1 MINKETLQLYKRLLV
16 YARPYYKALALG
28 SLLAALS
35 AATEPLLP
43 ALMKPMLD
51 DGFKFGEQSPLIW
64 LPFAV
69 VGIFFVRG
77 ALGFASTYIIAWVQ
91 NKIVFRI
98 RTDMF
103 ARLVQL
109 PSSFFQKEPS
119 AKTINRI
126 TNDVNGVTSASTTV
140 LTTVIKDGV
149 TVIGLL
155 AWLLYLNWQLMLI
168 SVTVV
173 PVLMISV
180 RKLSKR
186 LRRLMHAEHD
196 NMVLM
201 TTAVQEAISN
211 QKVIKVYGGEQQEL
225 ARFEGVANYLRGIF
239 MRGTI
244 TAALGTPI
252 TQLSSALAVAIII
265 SVAMIQSAEGMTTIG
280 GFASFITATLMMNA
294 PLKRLSDLNAPV
306 QRGLA
311 SAEHIFA
318 LLDEPAERDTGS
330 VTLDTVRGDI
340 VFDNVS
346 YRYPEA
352 ERDALSN
359 INLSVKPGERIALVG
374 PSGGGKS
381 TFANL
386 LPNFLHVTGGEIR
399 IDGHPID
406 GIHLKSLRQQM
417 ALVTQ
422 EVLMFNDTIANN
434 IAFGA
439 TRELSQENIR
449 VAAKAAHALEFIE
462 ALPEG
467 FDTMVGEGGM
477 RLSGGQRQRIAIAR
491 AVLKN
496 APILILDEA
505 TSALDNESERYVQQ
519 ALDELMVGRTSF
531 VIAHRLSTIENADRI
546 AVLKEGRIAEIG
558 THKELLALN
567 GIYAYLHQV
576 QGDAKPAV
584 NATMSNTEGVA

>member
-1 MINKETLQLYKRLLV
+1 MQLVNPENLNLYRRLLK

-28 SLLAALS
+28 TGLAALS

-69 VGIFFVRG
+69 VGIFFLRG
-77 ALGFASTYIIAWVQ
+77 ALGFASTYIMAWVQ
-91 NKIVFRI
+91 NKIVYQIRI
-98 RTDMF
+98 DMF
-103 ARLVQL
+103 AHLVRL
-109 PSSFFQKEPS
+109 PNNYYQKHPS

-140 LTTVIKDGV
+140 LLTIIKDGV
-149 TVIGLL
+149 TVIGLFG
-155 AWLLYLNWQLMLI
+155 WLLYLNWQLMLI
-168 SVTVV
+168 AVTVV
-173 PVLMISV
+173 PVLMVSV

-196 NMVLM
+196 NMVMM
-201 TTAVQEAISN
+201 TTAIQEAISN
-211 QKVIKVYGGEQQEL
+211 QKVIKVYGGETQEVH
-225 ARFEGVANYLRGIF
+225 RFERVANYLRGIL
-239 MRGTI
+239 MRGTVS
-244 TAALGTPI
+244 AALGTPI
-252 TQLSSALAVAIII
+252 TQLTSAFAVAIII
-265 SVAMIQSAEGMTTIG
+265 AVAMYQSSEGMTTIG

-294 PLKRLSDLNAPV
+294 PMKRLADLNAPI

-311 SAEHIFA
+311 AAEHIFS
-318 LLDEPAERDTGS
+318 LLDEAPERDTGTVS
-330 VTLDTVRGDI
+330 LDGKVRGDI
-340 VFDNVS
+340 VFDKVS

-352 ERDALSN
+352 ERDALSQ
-359 INLSVKPGERIALVG
+359 IDLVVRPGERIALVG
-374 PSGGGKS
+374 PSGSGKS

-386 LPNFLHVTGGEIR
+386 LPNFLHVTTGQIL
-399 IDGHPID
+399 IDGHEID
-406 GIHLKSLRQQM
+406 SIHLNSLRQQM

-422 EVLMFNDTIANN
+422 EVLLFNDTIANN

-439 TRELSQENIR
+439 TRELSLEDIR
-449 VAAKAAHALEFIE
+449 SAAKAAHALEFIDT
-462 ALPEG
+462 LPDG
-467 FDTMVGEGGM
+467 FDTLVGEGGM

-505 TSALDNESERYVQQ
+505 TSALDNESERYVQE

-546 AVLKEGRIAEIG
+546 VVLKEGRIAEIG

-584 NATMSNTEGVA
+584 MDGVTG

>member
-1 MINKETLQLYKRLLV
+1 MRLVDPENFKLYRRLLK
-16 YARPYYKALALG
+16 YARPYYKALTAGMVLT
-28 SLLAALS
+28 ALS

-51 DGFKFGEQSPLIW
+51 DGFKFGTDTPLLW

-69 VGIFFVRG
+69 VGIFLLRG
-77 ALGFASTYIIAWVQ
+77 VLGFGATYIVSWVQ
-91 NKIVFRI
+91 NKIVFQI
-98 RTDMF
+98 RTEMF
-103 ARLVQL
+103 AHLVRL
-109 PSSFFQKEPS
+109 PSDYFQKHPS

-140 LTTVIKDGV
+140 LTTMIKDGV
-149 TVIGLL
+149 TVVGLL

-168 SVTVV
+168 TLAVI
-173 PVLMISV
+173 PVLGVSV

-196 NMVLM
+196 NMVIM

-211 QKVIKVYGGEQQEL
+211 QKIIKVYGGEQQEIN
-225 ARFEGVANYLRGIF
+225 RFEGVANYLRGIF
-239 MRGTI
+239 MRGTV

-265 SVAMIQSAEGMTTIG
+265 AVAMMQSAEGMTTIG
-280 GFASFITATLMMNA
+280 GFVSFITANLMMNA
-294 PLKRLSDLNAPV
+294 PLKRLSDLNAPI

-311 SAEHIFA
+311 AAEHVFS
-318 LLDEPAERDTGS
+318 LLDEPTERDTGS
-330 VTLDTVRGDI
+330 VTLDNVRGEI

-346 YRYPEA
+346 YRYPDA
-352 ERDALSN
+352 ERNALTDVSL
-359 INLSVKPGERIALVG
+359 IVKPGEQIALVG

-386 LPNFLHVTGGEIR
+386 LPNFLHVSHGQIR
-399 IDGHPID
+399 IDGHAID
-406 GIHLKSLRQQM
+406 SVHLNSLRNQM

-422 EVLMFNDTIANN
+422 EVLLFNDTVANN

-439 TRELSQENIR
+439 TRQLTREEIR
-449 VAAKAAHALEFIE
+449 NAAKAAHALEFIE
-462 ALPEG
+462 ALPNG
-467 FDTMVGEGGM
+467 FDTMVGEGGL

-505 TSALDNESERYVQQ
+505 TSALDNESERHVQA

-531 VIAHRLSTIENADRI
+531 VIAHRLSTIEKADRI
-546 AVLKEGRIAEIG
+546 VVLKEGRIAEIG
-558 THKELLALN
+558 THTELLTRN
-567 GIYAYLHQV
+567 GIYTYLHQV
-576 QGDAKPAV
+576 QGDAPAP
-584 NATMSNTEGVA
+584 NEGNT

>member
-1 MINKETLQLYKRLLV
+1 MINKENLKLYKRLLV
-16 YARPYYKALALG
+16 YARPYYKVIILG

-69 VGIFFVRG
+69 VGIFFLRG
-77 ALGFASTYIIAWVQ
+77 ALGFASTYIMAWAQ
-91 NKIVFRI
+91 NKIVYQI
-98 RTDMF
+98 RVDMF
-103 ARLVQL
+103 AHLVRL
-109 PSSFFQKEPS
+109 PNSYFQKHPS

-126 TNDVNGVTSASTTV
+126 TNDVNGVTSASTSV
-140 LTTVIKDGV
+140 LQTVIKDGV
-149 TVIGLL
+149 TVIGLFG
-155 AWLLYLNWQLMLI
+155 WLLYLNWQLMLI
-168 SVTVV
+168 AVTVV
-173 PVLMISV
+173 PVLMVSV

-196 NMVLM
+196 NMVMM
-201 TTAVQEAISN
+201 TTAIQEAISN
-211 QKVIKVYGGEQQEL
+211 QKVIKIYGGESQEIG
-225 ARFEGVANYLRGIF
+225 RFDKVANYLRGIL
-239 MRGTI
+239 MRGTVS
-244 TAALGTPI
+244 AALGTPI
-252 TQLSSALAVAIII
+252 TQLTSAFAVAIII
-265 SVAMIQSAEGMTTIG
+265 VVAMMQSAEGMTTIG

-294 PLKRLSDLNAPV
+294 PMKRLADLNAPI

-311 SAEHIFA
+311 AAEHIFA
-318 LLDEPAERDTGS
+318 LLDETPERDAGCVS
-330 VTLDTVRGDI
+330 LEGKVRGEIILDK
-340 VFDNVS
+340 VS

-352 ERDALSN
+352 ERDALTD
-359 INLSVKPGERIALVG
+359 INLVVRPGERIALVG
-374 PSGGGKS
+374 PSGSGKS

-386 LPNFLHVTGGEIR
+386 LPNFLHATGGEIR
-399 IDGHPID
+399 IDGHAIESV
-406 GIHLKSLRQQM
+406 HLQSLRQQM

-422 EVLMFNDTIANN
+422 EVLLFNDTITNN

-439 TRELSQENIR
+439 TRQLSLDEIR
-449 VAAKAAHALEFIE
+449 AAAKAAHALEFIN
-462 ALPEG
+462 ALPDG
-467 FDTMVGEGGM
+467 FNTMVGEGGM

-505 TSALDNESERYVQQ
+505 TSALDNESERYVQE

-546 AVLKEGRIAEIG
+546 VVLKEGRIAEIG
-558 THKELLALN
+558 THKELLDLN

-576 QGDAKPAV
+576 QGDTKPA
-584 NATMSNTEGVA
+584 ATEEGVA

>member
-1 MINKETLQLYKRLLV
+1 MINKDNLKLYKRLLV
-16 YARPYYKALALG
+16 YARPYYKAIILG
-28 SLLAALS
+28 SALAALS

-69 VGIFFVRG
+69 VGIFFLRG
-77 ALGFASTYIIAWVQ
+77 ALGFASTYIMAWAQ
-91 NKIVFRI
+91 NKIVYRI
-98 RTDMF
+98 RVDMF
-103 ARLVQL
+103 AHLVRL
-109 PSSFFQKEPS
+109 PSSYFQKHPS
-119 AKTINRI
+119 AKTINRL
-126 TNDVNGVTSASTTV
+126 TQDVNGVTSASTTV
-140 LTTVIKDGV
+140 LQTIIKDGV
-149 TVIGLL
+149 TVIGLFG
-155 AWLLYLNWQLMLI
+155 WLLYLNWQLMLI
-168 SVTVV
+168 AVTVV

-196 NMVLM
+196 NMVMM
-201 TTAVQEAISN
+201 TTAIQEAISN
-211 QKVIKVYGGEQQEL
+211 QKVIKIYGGEAQEIS
-225 ARFEGVANYLRGIF
+225 RFDQVANYLRGIL
-239 MRGTI
+239 MRGTVSS
-244 TAALGTPI
+244 ALGTPI
-252 TQLSSALAVAIII
+252 TQLTSAFAVAIII
-265 SVAMIQSAEGMTTIG
+265 SVAMMQSAEGMTTIG

-294 PLKRLSDLNAPV
+294 PLKRLADLNAPI

-311 SAEHIFA
+311 AAEHIFA
-318 LLDEPAERDTGS
+318 LLDEAPERDTGS
-330 VTLDTVRGDI
+330 VSLDKVRGDI
-340 VFDNVS
+340 IFDKVS

-352 ERDALSN
+352 ERNALTD
-359 INLSVKPGERIALVG
+359 IDLVVRPGERIALVG

-381 TFANL
+381 TFASL

-399 IDGHPID
+399 IDGHAVD
-406 GIHLKSLRQQM
+406 SIHLSSLRQKM

-422 EVLMFNDTIANN
+422 EVLLFNDTIANN

-439 TRELSQENIR
+439 TRQLSRDEIR

-462 ALPEG
+462 ALPNG
-467 FDTMVGEGGM
+467 FDTLVGEGGM

-505 TSALDNESERYVQQ
+505 TSALDNESERYVQE

-546 AVLKEGRIAEIG
+546 VVLKEGRIAEIG

-576 QGDAKPAV
+576 QGDAKPVAAV
-584 NATMSNTEGVA
+584 EETA

>member
-1 MINKETLQLYKRLLV
+1 MQLVNPETLKLYRRLMR
-16 YARPYYKALALG
+16 YARPSYKALGVAM
-28 SLLAALS
+28 LLAALS

-51 DGFKFGEQSPLIW
+51 DGFKFGEESPLLW
-64 LPFAV
+64 LPFGV
-69 VGIFFVRG
+69 VGIFFLRG
-77 ALGFASTYIIAWVQ
+77 LLGFGATYIMAWIQ
-91 NKIVFRI
+91 NKVIYQI
-98 RTDMF
+98 RLEMF
-103 ARLVQL
+103 ERLVHL
-109 PSSFFQKEPS
+109 PTSYFQKHPS

-126 TNDVNGVTSASTTV
+126 TNDVNGVASASTNV
-140 LTTVIKDGV
+140 ITTFIKDGV

-173 PVLMISV
+173 PVLVISV

-186 LRRLMHAEHD
+186 LRNLVHQEHD
-196 NMVLM
+196 NMVSM
-201 TTAVQEAISN
+201 TTAIQEAISN
-211 QKVIKVYGGEQQEL
+211 QKVIKVYGGEQQEVS
-225 ARFEGVANYLRGIF
+225 RFEGVANYLRGIY
-239 MRGTI
+239 MRT
-244 TAALGTPI
+244 TVAAALGTPI

-265 SVAMIQSAEGMTTIG
+265 SVAMVQSAQGMTTIG
-280 GFASFITATLMMNA
+280 GFASFITATLMLNA
-294 PLKRLSDLNAPV
+294 PLKRLSDLNAPI

-311 SAEHIFA
+311 AAEHIFS
-318 LLDEPAERDTGS
+318 LLDEPTERNTGS
-330 VTLDTVRGDI
+330 VNLDNVRGEI
-340 VFDNVS
+340 VFDNVT

-352 ERDALSN
+352 ERDALTQVS
-359 INLSVKPGERIALVG
+359 LVVKPGEQIALVG

-386 LPNFLHVTGGEIR
+386 LPNFLHVTSGEIR

-406 GIHLKSLRQQM
+406 SIHLISLRRQM

-422 EVLMFNDTIANN
+422 EVLLFNDTVANN

-439 TRELSQENIR
+439 TRQLSQDEIR
-449 VAAKAAHALEFIE
+449 AAAKAAHALEFIE
-462 ALPEG
+462 ALPDG
-467 FDTMVGEGGM
+467 FNTLVGEGGM

-505 TSALDNESERYVQQ
+505 TSALDNESERHVQA
-519 ALDELMVGRTSF
+519 ALDELMMGRTSF
-531 VIAHRLSTIENADRI
+531 VIAHRLSTIEKADRI

-558 THKELLALN
+558 THTELLARN
-567 GIYAYLHQV
+567 GIYTYLHQV
-576 QGDAKPAV
+576 QGDSTPAPV
-584 NATMSNTEGVA
+584 EGNA

>member
-1 MINKETLQLYKRLLV
+1 MINKDNLKLYKRLLV
-16 YARPYYKALALG
+16 YARPYYKAIILG
-28 SLLAALS
+28 SVLAALS

-69 VGIFFVRG
+69 VGIFFLRG
-77 ALGFASTYIIAWVQ
+77 ALGFASTYIMAWAQ
-91 NKIVFRI
+91 NKIVYQI
-98 RTDMF
+98 RVDMF
-103 ARLVQL
+103 AHLVRL
-109 PSSFFQKEPS
+109 PNSYFQKHPS

-140 LTTVIKDGV
+140 LQTVIKDGV
-149 TVIGLL
+149 TVIGLFG
-155 AWLLYLNWQLMLI
+155 WLLYLNWQLMLI
-168 SVTVV
+168 AVTVV
-173 PVLMISV
+173 PVLMVSV
-180 RKLSKR
+180 RQLSKR

-196 NMVLM
+196 NMVMM
-201 TTAVQEAISN
+201 TTAIQEAISN
-211 QKVIKVYGGEQQEL
+211 QKVIKIYGGEAQEIG
-225 ARFEGVANYLRGIF
+225 RFDKVANYLRGIL
-239 MRGTI
+239 MRGTVS
-244 TAALGTPI
+244 AALGTPI
-252 TQLSSALAVAIII
+252 TQLTSAFAVAIII
-265 SVAMIQSAEGMTTIG
+265 SVAMMQSAEGMTTIG

-294 PLKRLSDLNAPV
+294 PMKRLADLNAPI

-311 SAEHIFA
+311 AAEHIFA
-318 LLDEPAERDTGS
+318 LLDEAPERDAGS
-330 VTLDTVRGDI
+330 ITLDSKIRGDI
-340 VFDNVS
+340 VFDKVS

-352 ERDALSN
+352 EHDALTE
-359 INLSVKPGERIALVG
+359 IDLVVRPGERIALVG
-374 PSGGGKS
+374 PSGSGKS

-386 LPNFLHVTGGEIR
+386 LPNFLHVTAGEIR
-399 IDGHPID
+399 VDGQPIES
-406 GIHLKSLRQQM
+406 IHLSSLRQQM

-439 TRELSQENIR
+439 TRQLSQEEIR
-449 VAAKAAHALEFIE
+449 AAAKAAHALEFID

-467 FDTMVGEGGM
+467 FNTLVGEGGM

-505 TSALDNESERYVQQ
+505 TSALDNESERYVQE

-546 AVLKEGRIAEIG
+546 VVLKEGRIAEIG

-576 QGDAKPAV
+576 QGDAKP
-584 NATMSNTEGVA
+584 VAAAEETA

>member
-1 MINKETLQLYKRLLV
+1 MINKDNLKLYKRLLV
-16 YARPYYKALALG
+16 YARPYYKALVLG
-28 SLLAALS
+28 SVLAALS

-51 DGFKFGEQSPLIW
+51 EGFKFGEQSPLIW

-69 VGIFFVRG
+69 VGIFFLRG
-77 ALGFASTYIIAWVQ
+77 ALGFASTYLMAWVQ
-91 NKIVFRI
+91 NKIVYRI
-98 RTDMF
+98 RVDMF
-103 ARLVQL
+103 SHLIRL
-109 PSSFFQKEPS
+109 PNSYFQKHPS

-140 LTTVIKDGV
+140 LTTIIKDGV
-149 TVIGLL
+149 TVIGLFG
-155 AWLLYLNWQLMLI
+155 WLLYLNWQLMLI
-168 SVTVV
+168 AVTVV
-173 PVLMISV
+173 PVLMVSV

-196 NMVLM
+196 NMVMM
-201 TTAVQEAISN
+201 TTAIQEAISN
-211 QKVIKVYGGEQQEL
+211 QKVIKVYGGEAQEIS
-225 ARFEGVANYLRGIF
+225 RFDQVANYLRGIL
-239 MRGTI
+239 MRGTVS
-244 TAALGTPI
+244 AALGTPI
-252 TQLSSALAVAIII
+252 TQLTSAFAVAIII
-265 SVAMIQSAEGMTTIG
+265 SVAMMQSAEGMTTIG

-294 PLKRLSDLNAPV
+294 PMKRLADLNAPI

-318 LLDEPAERDTGS
+318 LLDEAPERDTGS
-330 VTLDTVRGDI
+330 IALNNVRGDI
-340 VFDNVS
+340 VFDNVT

-352 ERDALSN
+352 ERDALSR
-359 INLSVKPGERIALVG
+359 INLVVRPGERIALVG

-381 TFANL
+381 TFASL
-386 LPNFLHVTGGEIR
+386 LPNFLHATGGQIR

-406 GIHLKSLRQQM
+406 SIHLNSLRQQM

-422 EVLMFNDTIANN
+422 EVLLFNDTIANN

-439 TRELSQENIR
+439 TRQLSQEEIR
-449 VAAKAAHALEFIE
+449 AAAKAAHALEFIE
-462 ALPEG
+462 ALPNG
-467 FDTMVGEGGM
+467 FDTLVGEGGM

-505 TSALDNESERYVQQ
+505 TSALDNESERYVQE

-546 AVLKEGRIAEIG
+546 VVLKEGRIAEIG
-558 THKELLALN
+558 THAELLALN
-567 GIYAYLHQV
+567 GIYTYLHQV
-576 QGDAKPAV
+576 QGDTQAPNEG
-584 NATMSNTEGVA
+584 NA

>member
-1 MINKETLQLYKRLLV
+1 MRLVNSETLQLYKRLLV
-16 YARPYYKALALG
+16 YARPYYKALGLG

-91 NKIVFRI
+91 TKIVFKI
-98 RTDMF
+98 RTEMF
-103 ARLVQL
+103 AKLVQL

-140 LTTVIKDGV
+140 LTTIIKDGV

-330 VTLDTVRGDI
+330 VTLDQVRGEI

-346 YRYPEA
+346 YRYPAA

-359 INLSVKPGERIALVG
+359 INLNVRPGERIALVG

-406 GIHLKSLRQQM
+406 SIHLKSLRQQM

-439 TRELSQENIR
+439 TRELSQEEIR
-449 VAAKAAHALEFIE
+449 AAAKAAHALEFID
-462 ALPEG
+462 ALPDG

-546 AVLKEGRIAEIG
+546 VVLKEGRIAEIG
-558 THKELLALN
+558 THQELLALN

-576 QGDAKPAV
+576 QGDTKPTAS
-584 NATMSNTEGVA
+584 AGESA

>member
-1 MINKETLQLYKRLLV
+1 MINKDNLKLYKRLLV
-16 YARPYYKALALG
+16 YARPYYKAIILG
-28 SLLAALS
+28 SVLAALS

-69 VGIFFVRG
+69 VGIFFLRG
-77 ALGFASTYIIAWVQ
+77 ALGFASTYIMAWAQ
-91 NKIVFRI
+91 NKIVYQI
-98 RTDMF
+98 RVDMF
-103 ARLVQL
+103 AHLVRL
-109 PSSFFQKEPS
+109 PNSYFQKHPS

-140 LTTVIKDGV
+140 LQTVIKDGV
-149 TVIGLL
+149 TVIGLFG
-155 AWLLYLNWQLMLI
+155 WLLYLNWQLMLI
-168 SVTVV
+168 AVTVV
-173 PVLMISV
+173 PVLMVSV
-180 RKLSKR
+180 RQLSKR

-196 NMVLM
+196 NMVMM
-201 TTAVQEAISN
+201 TTAIQEAISN
-211 QKVIKVYGGEQQEL
+211 QKVIKIYGGEAQEIG
-225 ARFEGVANYLRGIF
+225 RFDKVANYLRGIL
-239 MRGTI
+239 MRGTVS
-244 TAALGTPI
+244 AALGTPI
-252 TQLSSALAVAIII
+252 TQLTSAFAVAIII
-265 SVAMIQSAEGMTTIG
+265 AVAMMQSAEGMTTIG

-294 PLKRLSDLNAPV
+294 PMKRLADLNAPI

-311 SAEHIFA
+311 AAEHIFA
-318 LLDEPAERDTGS
+318 LLDEAPERDAGS
-330 VTLDTVRGDI
+330 ITLDSKIRGDI
-340 VFDNVS
+340 VFDKVS

-352 ERDALSN
+352 ERDALTE
-359 INLSVKPGERIALVG
+359 IDLVVRPGERIALVG
-374 PSGGGKS
+374 PSGSGKS

-386 LPNFLHVTGGEIR
+386 LPNFLHVTAGEIR
-399 IDGHPID
+399 VDGQPIES
-406 GIHLKSLRQQM
+406 IHLSSLRQQM

-422 EVLMFNDTIANN
+422 EVLLFNDTIANN

-439 TRELSQENIR
+439 TRQLSQEEIR
-449 VAAKAAHALEFIE
+449 AAAKAAHALEFID

-467 FDTMVGEGGM
+467 FNTLVGEGGM

-505 TSALDNESERYVQQ
+505 TSALDNESERYVQE

-546 AVLKEGRIAEIG
+546 VVLKEGRIAEIG

-576 QGDAKPAV
+576 QGDAKPVA
-584 NATMSNTEGVA
+584 ATEESA

>member
-1 MINKETLQLYKRLLV
+1 MINKDTLQLYKRLLV

-77 ALGFASTYIIAWVQ
+77 ALGFASTYIMSWVQ
-91 NKIVFRI
+91 TKIVFTI
-98 RTDMF
+98 RTEMF

-109 PSSFFQKEPS
+109 PSSFFQREPS

-140 LTTVIKDGV
+140 LTTLIKDGV

-173 PVLMISV
+173 PVLLISV

-225 ARFEGVANYLRGIF
+225 KRFEGVANYLRGIF
-239 MRGTI
+239 MRGAI

-265 SVAMIQSAEGMTTIG
+265 SVAMVQSAEGMTTIG

-294 PLKRLSDLNAPV
+294 PLKRLSDLNAPI

-311 SAEHIFA
+311 AAEHIFA

-330 VTLDTVRGDI
+330 VTLDQVRGEI
-340 VFDNVS
+340 VFDQVT

-352 ERDALSN
+352 ERDALSE
-359 INLSVKPGERIALVG
+359 INLVVKPGERIALVG

-406 GIHLKSLRQQM
+406 TIHLQSLRQKM

-422 EVLMFNDTIANN
+422 EVLLFNDTVANN
-434 IAFGA
+434 IAFGS
-439 TRELSQENIR
+439 TRQLSQEEIR
-449 VAAKAAHALEFIE
+449 NAAKAAHALEFIE

-467 FDTMVGEGGM
+467 FETQVGEGGM

-505 TSALDNESERYVQQ
+505 TSALDNESERYVQE

-531 VIAHRLSTIENADRI
+531 VVAHRLSTIENADRI
-546 AVLKEGRIAEIG
+546 VVLKDGRIAEIG
-558 THKELLALN
+558 THAELLALN
-567 GIYAYLHQV
+567 GIYAYLHQA
-576 QGDAKPAV
+576 QGDAKPA
-584 NATMSNTEGVA
+584 ATTEASA

>member
-1 MINKETLQLYKRLLV
+1 MRLVNPETLKLYRRLLR
-16 YARPYYKALALG
+16 YARPYYKVLAVAMV
-28 SLLAALS
+28 LAALS

-51 DGFKFGEQSPLIW
+51 DGFKFGEESPLLW
-64 LPFAV
+64 LPFGV
-69 VGIFFVRG
+69 VGIFFLRG
-77 ALGFASTYIIAWVQ
+77 LLGFGATYIMAWIQ
-91 NKIVFRI
+91 NKVIYQI
-98 RTDMF
+98 RLEMF
-103 ARLVQL
+103 DRLVHL
-109 PSSFFQKEPS
+109 PNGYFQKHPS

-126 TNDVNGVTSASTTV
+126 TNDVNGVASASTNV
-140 LTTVIKDGV
+140 ITTFIKDGV

-155 AWLLYLNWQLMLI
+155 GWLLYLNWQLMLI

-173 PVLMISV
+173 PVLVVSV

-186 LRRLMHAEHD
+186 LRNLVHQEHD
-196 NMVLM
+196 NMVMM
-201 TTAVQEAISN
+201 TTAIQEAISN
-211 QKVIKVYGGEQQEL
+211 QKVIKVYGGEKQEV
-225 ARFEGVANYLRGIF
+225 ARFEGVANYLRGIY
-239 MRGTI
+239 MRT
-244 TAALGTPI
+244 TVAAALGTPI

-265 SVAMIQSAEGMTTIG
+265 AVAMLQSAQGMTTIG
-280 GFASFITATLMMNA
+280 GFASFITATLMLNA

-311 SAEHIFA
+311 AAEHIFS
-318 LLDEPAERDTGS
+318 LLDEPTERDTGS
-330 VTLDTVRGDI
+330 VKLDNVRGEI
-340 VFDNVS
+340 VFDNVT

-352 ERDALSN
+352 ERDALTQV
-359 INLSVKPGERIALVG
+359 NLVVRPGEQVALVG

-386 LPNFLHVTGGEIR
+386 LPNFLHVTGGQIR
-399 IDGHPID
+399 IDDHPID
-406 GIHLKSLRQQM
+406 SIHLQSLRHQM

-422 EVLMFNDTIANN
+422 EVLLFNDTIANN

-439 TRELSQENIR
+439 TRQLSMDEIR
-449 VAAKAAHALEFIE
+449 AAAKAAHALEFIE

-467 FDTMVGEGGM
+467 FNTLVGEGGM

-505 TSALDNESERYVQQ
+505 TSALDNESERHVQA

-531 VIAHRLSTIENADRI
+531 VIAHRLSTIEKADRI
-546 AVLKEGRIAEIG
+546 VVLKDGRIAEIG
-558 THKELLALN
+558 THSELLARN
-567 GIYAYLHQV
+567 GIYTYLHQV
-576 QGDAKPAV
+576 QGDALPV
-584 NATMSNTEGVA
+584 TPPVQEGTA

>member
-1 MINKETLQLYKRLLV
+1 MVKKETRQLYKRLLG
-16 YARPYYKALALG
+16 YARPYYKALGLG
-28 SLLAALS
+28 SLLAAFS

-51 DGFKFGEQSPLIW
+51 DGFKFGEQSPLLW

-69 VGIFFVRG
+69 VGIFFLRG

-91 NKIVFRI
+91 TKIVFQMRLE
-98 RTDMF
+98 MF

-109 PSSFFQKEPS
+109 PSSFFQREPS

-149 TVIGLL
+149 TVIGLF

-168 SVTVV
+168 SVMVV
-173 PVLMISV
+173 PILGVSV

-196 NMVLM
+196 NMVMM

-211 QKVIKVYGGEQQEL
+211 QKVIKVYGGEQQEV

-265 SVAMIQSAEGMTTIG
+265 SVAMVQSAEGMTTIG

-294 PLKRLSDLNAPV
+294 PLKRLSDLNAPI

-311 SAEHIFA
+311 AAEHVFA

-330 VTLDTVRGDI
+330 VTLSNVRGEI
-340 VFDNVS
+340 VFDKVS

-352 ERDALSN
+352 ERNALTD
-359 INLSVKPGERIALVG
+359 IDLLVRPGERIALVG

-406 GIHLKSLRQQM
+406 SIHLGSLRQQM

-422 EVLMFNDTIANN
+422 EVLLFNDTVANN
-434 IAFGA
+434 IAFGS
-439 TRELSQENIR
+439 TRQLSQEEIR
-449 VAAKAAHALEFIE
+449 HAAKAAHALEFIE
-462 ALPEG
+462 AMPNG

-505 TSALDNESERYVQQ
+505 TSALDNESERHVQA

-546 AVLKEGRIAEIG
+546 AVMKEGRIAEIG
-558 THKELLALN
+558 THAELLARN
-567 GIYAYLHQV
+567 GIYTYLHQV
-576 QGDAKPAV
+576 QGDGTIMPNEETA
-584 NATMSNTEGVA
+584 

>member
-1 MINKETLQLYKRLLV
+1 
-16 YARPYYKALALG
+16 
-28 SLLAALS
+28 
-35 AATEPLLP
+35 
-43 ALMKPMLD
+43 MLD
-51 DGFKFGEQSPLIW
+51 EGFKFGEQSPLIW

-69 VGIFFVRG
+69 VGIFFLRG
-77 ALGFASTYIIAWVQ
+77 ALGFASTYIMAWAQ
-91 NKIVFRI
+91 NRIVYQI
-98 RTDMF
+98 RVDMF
-103 ARLVQL
+103 AHLVRL
-109 PSSFFQKEPS
+109 PSSYFQKYPS
-119 AKTINRI
+119 AKTINRL
-126 TNDVNGVTSASTTV
+126 TQDVNGVTSASTTV
-140 LTTVIKDGV
+140 LQTVIKDGV
-149 TVIGLL
+149 TVIGLF

-168 SVTVV
+168 AVTVV

-196 NMVLM
+196 NMVMM
-201 TTAVQEAISN
+201 TTAIQEAISN
-211 QKVIKVYGGEQQEL
+211 QKVIKVYGGEAQEIS
-225 ARFEGVANYLRGIF
+225 RFDQVANYLRGIL

-244 TAALGTPI
+244 SAALGTPI
-252 TQLSSALAVAIII
+252 TQLTSAFAVAIII
-265 SVAMIQSAEGMTTIG
+265 TVAMMQSAEGMTTIG

-294 PLKRLSDLNAPV
+294 PMKRLADLNAPI

-311 SAEHIFA
+311 AAEHIFA
-318 LLDEPAERDTGS
+318 LLDEAPERDTGS
-330 VTLDTVRGDI
+330 ITLDKVRGDI
-340 VFDNVS
+340 VFDKVS
-346 YRYPEA
+346 YRYPGA
-352 ERDALSN
+352 ERDALTD
-359 INLSVKPGERIALVG
+359 IDLVVRPGERIALVG

-386 LPNFLHVTGGEIR
+386 LPNFLHVTSGEIR

-406 GIHLKSLRQQM
+406 SIHLSSLRQQM

-422 EVLMFNDTIANN
+422 EVLLFNDTIANN

-439 TRELSQENIR
+439 TRQLSQEEIR
-449 VAAKAAHALEFIE
+449 AAAKAAHALDFIE
-462 ALPEG
+462 VLPDG
-467 FDTMVGEGGM
+467 FDTLVGESGM

-505 TSALDNESERYVQQ
+505 TSALDNESERYVQE

-546 AVLKEGRIAEIG
+546 VVLKEGRIAEIG
-558 THKELLALN
+558 AHTELLALN

-576 QGDAKPAV
+576 QGDGKTQALPEG
-584 NATMSNTEGVA
+584 NA

>member
-1 MINKETLQLYKRLLV
+1 MINKDNLRLYKRLLV

-28 SLLAALS
+28 SALAALS

-51 DGFKFGEQSPLIW
+51 DGFKFGEGSPLIW

-69 VGIFFVRG
+69 VGIFFLRG
-77 ALGFASTYIIAWVQ
+77 ALGFASTYIMAWMQ
-91 NKIVFRI
+91 NKIVYQI
-98 RTDMF
+98 RVDMF
-103 ARLVQL
+103 AHLVRL
-109 PSSFFQKEPS
+109 PNSYFQKHPS

-126 TNDVNGVTSASTTV
+126 TQDVNGVTSASTTV
-140 LTTVIKDGV
+140 LTTIIKDGV
-149 TVIGLL
+149 TVIGLFG
-155 AWLLYLNWQLMLI
+155 WLLYLNWQLMLI
-168 SVTVV
+168 AVTVV
-173 PVLMISV
+173 PVLMVSV

-186 LRRLMHAEHD
+186 LRRLMHAEHE
-196 NMVLM
+196 NMVMM
-201 TTAVQEAISN
+201 TTAIQEAISN
-211 QKVIKVYGGEQQEL
+211 QKVIKIYGGESQEVS
-225 ARFEGVANYLRGIF
+225 RFDQVANYLRGIL

-244 TAALGTPI
+244 SSALGTPI

-265 SVAMIQSAEGMTTIG
+265 AVAMVQSAEGMTTIG

-294 PLKRLSDLNAPV
+294 PLKRLADLNAPV

-311 SAEHIFA
+311 AAEHIFA
-318 LLDEPAERDTGS
+318 LLDEAPERDTGS
-330 VTLDTVRGDI
+330 VTLAQVRGDI
-340 VFDNVS
+340 VFNKVS

-352 ERDALSN
+352 ERDALTD
-359 INLSVKPGERIALVG
+359 IDLVVRPGERIALVG
-374 PSGGGKS
+374 PSGSGKS
-381 TFANL
+381 TFASL
-386 LPNFLHVTGGEIR
+386 LPNFLHATGGEIR
-399 IDGHPID
+399 IDGHAID
-406 GIHLKSLRQQM
+406 SIHLSSLRQQM

-422 EVLMFNDTIANN
+422 EVLLFNDTIANN

-439 TRELSQENIR
+439 TRQLSLEEIR
-449 VAAKAAHALEFIE
+449 HAAKAAHALEFIE
-462 ALPEG
+462 ALPNG
-467 FDTMVGEGGM
+467 FETLVGEGGM

-505 TSALDNESERYVQQ
+505 TSALDNESERYVQA

-546 AVLKEGRIAEIG
+546 VVLKEGRIAEIG
-558 THKELLALN
+558 SHTELLARN

-576 QGDAKPAV
+576 QGDTPLPV
-584 NATMSNTEGVA
+584 IEEGTA

>member
-1 MINKETLQLYKRLLV
+1 M
-16 YARPYYKALALG
+16 
-28 SLLAALS
+28 LAALS

-51 DGFKFGEQSPLIW
+51 EGFKFGEQSPLIW

-69 VGIFFVRG
+69 VGIFFLRG
-77 ALGFASTYIIAWVQ
+77 ALGFASTYIMAWAQ
-91 NKIVFRI
+91 NKIVYQI
-98 RTDMF
+98 RVDMF
-103 ARLVQL
+103 AQLVHL
-109 PSSFFQKEPS
+109 PSSYFQKYPS
-119 AKTINRI
+119 AKTINRL
-126 TNDVNGVTSASTTV
+126 TQDVNGVTSASTTV
-140 LTTVIKDGV
+140 LQTVIKDGV
-149 TVIGLL
+149 TVIGLF

-168 SVTVV
+168 AVTVV

-196 NMVLM
+196 NMVMM
-201 TTAVQEAISN
+201 TTAIQEAISN
-211 QKVIKVYGGEQQEL
+211 QKVIKVYGGEAQEIS
-225 ARFEGVANYLRGIF
+225 RFDLVANYLRGIL

-244 TAALGTPI
+244 SAALGTPI
-252 TQLSSALAVAIII
+252 TQLTSAFAVAIII
-265 SVAMIQSAEGMTTIG
+265 SVAMMQSAEGMTTIG

-294 PLKRLSDLNAPV
+294 PLKRLADLNAPI

-311 SAEHIFA
+311 AAEHIFA
-318 LLDEPAERDTGS
+318 LLDEAPERDTGS
-330 VTLDTVRGDI
+330 ITLDKVRGDI
-340 VFDNVS
+340 VFDKVS
-346 YRYPEA
+346 YRYPGA
-352 ERDALSN
+352 ERDALSD
-359 INLSVKPGERIALVG
+359 IDLVVRPGERIALVG

-386 LPNFLHVTGGEIR
+386 LPNFLHVTSGEIR

-406 GIHLKSLRQQM
+406 SVHLNSLRQQM

-422 EVLMFNDTIANN
+422 EVLLFNDTIANN

-439 TRELSQENIR
+439 TRQLSLDEIR
-449 VAAKAAHALEFIE
+449 AAAKAAHALEFID
-462 ALPEG
+462 ALPDG
-467 FDTMVGEGGM
+467 FDTLVGEGGM

-505 TSALDNESERYVQQ
+505 TSALDNESERYVQE

-546 AVLKEGRIAEIG
+546 VVLKEGRITEIG
-558 THKELLALN
+558 THSELLALN

-576 QGDAKPAV
+576 QGEAKPA
-584 NATMSNTEGVA
+584 ATDEGLA

>member
-1 MINKETLQLYKRLLV
+1 MINKDNLLLYKRLLV
-16 YARPYYKALALG
+16 YARPYYKAIALG

-69 VGIFFVRG
+69 VGIFFLRG
-77 ALGFASTYIIAWVQ
+77 VLGFASTYIMAWTQ
-91 NKIVFRI
+91 NKIVYRI
-98 RTDMF
+98 RVDMF
-103 ARLVQL
+103 AHLVRL
-109 PSSFFQKEPS
+109 PSSYFQKHPS
-119 AKTINRI
+119 AKTINRL
-126 TNDVNGVTSASTTV
+126 TQDVNGVTSASTTV
-140 LTTVIKDGV
+140 LQTIIKDGV
-149 TVIGLL
+149 TVLGLFG
-155 AWLLYLNWQLMLI
+155 WLLYLNWQLMLI
-168 SVTVV
+168 AVTVV
-173 PVLMISV
+173 PVLMVSV

-196 NMVLM
+196 NMVMM
-201 TTAVQEAISN
+201 TTAIQEAVSN
-211 QKVIKVYGGEQQEL
+211 QKVIKVYGGEAQEIN
-225 ARFEGVANYLRGIF
+225 RFDQVANYLRGIL
-239 MRGTI
+239 MRGTVS
-244 TAALGTPI
+244 AALGTPI
-252 TQLSSALAVAIII
+252 TQLTSAFAVAIII
-265 SVAMIQSAEGMTTIG
+265 AVAMMQSAEGMTTIG

-294 PLKRLSDLNAPV
+294 PLKRLSDLNAPI

-311 SAEHIFA
+311 AAEHVFA

-330 VTLDTVRGDI
+330 VTLDKVRGEI
-340 VFDNVS
+340 VFDKVS

-352 ERDALSN
+352 ERNALTD
-359 INLSVKPGERIALVG
+359 IDLLVQPGERIALVG

-386 LPNFLHVTGGEIR
+386 LPNFLHVTSGEIS
-399 IDGHPID
+399 IDDHPID
-406 GIHLKSLRQQM
+406 SIHLNSLRQQM

-422 EVLMFNDTIANN
+422 EVLLFNDTVANN

-439 TRELSQENIR
+439 TRQLSRDEIR
-449 VAAKAAHALEFIE
+449 AAAKAAHALDFID
-462 ALPEG
+462 AMPNG

-505 TSALDNESERYVQQ
+505 TSALDNESERYVQE

-546 AVLKEGRIAEIG
+546 VVLKEGRIAEIG
-558 THKELLALN
+558 THTELLALN

-576 QGDAKPAV
+576 QGD
-584 NATMSNTEGVA
+584 NAPVAQQEGNA

>member
-1 MINKETLQLYKRLLV
+1 MINKDNLKLYKRLLV
-16 YARPYYKALALG
+16 YARPYYKALVLG
-28 SLLAALS
+28 SVLAALS

-51 DGFKFGEQSPLIW
+51 EGFKFGEQSPLIW

-69 VGIFFVRG
+69 VGIFFLRG
-77 ALGFASTYIIAWVQ
+77 ALGFASTYLMAWVQ
-91 NKIVFRI
+91 NKIVYRI
-98 RTDMF
+98 RVDMF
-103 ARLVQL
+103 SHLIRL
-109 PSSFFQKEPS
+109 PNSYFQKHPS

-140 LTTVIKDGV
+140 LTTIIKDGV
-149 TVIGLL
+149 TVIGLFG
-155 AWLLYLNWQLMLI
+155 WLLYLNWQLMLI
-168 SVTVV
+168 AVTVV

-196 NMVLM
+196 NMVMM
-201 TTAVQEAISN
+201 TTAIQEAISN
-211 QKVIKVYGGEQQEL
+211 QKVIKVYGGEAQEIS
-225 ARFEGVANYLRGIF
+225 RFDLVANYLRGIF

-265 SVAMIQSAEGMTTIG
+265 SVAMVQSAEGMTTIG

-294 PLKRLSDLNAPV
+294 PLKRLSDLNAPI

-311 SAEHIFA
+311 AAEHVFA

-330 VTLDTVRGDI
+330 VTLDKVRGEI
-340 VFDNVS
+340 VFDKVS

-352 ERDALSN
+352 ERNALTE
-359 INLSVKPGERIALVG
+359 IDLLVQPGERIALVG

-386 LPNFLHVTGGEIR
+386 LPNFLHVTSGEIR

-406 GIHLKSLRQQM
+406 SIHLGSLRQQM

-422 EVLMFNDTIANN
+422 EVLLFNDTVANN
-434 IAFGA
+434 IAFGS
-439 TRELSQENIR
+439 TRQLSQEEIR
-449 VAAKAAHALEFIE
+449 NAAKAAHALEFIE
-462 ALPEG
+462 AMPNG

-505 TSALDNESERYVQQ
+505 TSALDNESERHVQA

-546 AVLKEGRIAEIG
+546 AVMKEGRIAEIG
-558 THKELLALN
+558 THAELLARN
-567 GIYAYLHQV
+567 GIYTYLHQV
-576 QGDAKPAV
+576 QGDLTPMAKEETA
-584 NATMSNTEGVA
+584 

>member
-77 ALGFASTYIIAWVQ
+77 ALGFASTYIMSWVQ
-91 NKIVFRI
+91 TKIVFTI
-98 RTDMF
+98 RTEMF

-109 PSSFFQKEPS
+109 PSSFFQREPS

-140 LTTVIKDGV
+140 LTTMIKDGV

-173 PVLMISV
+173 PVLLISV

-225 ARFEGVANYLRGIF
+225 KRFEGVANYLRGIF
-239 MRGTI
+239 MRGAI

-294 PLKRLSDLNAPV
+294 PLKRLSDLNAPI

-311 SAEHIFA
+311 AAEHIFA

-330 VTLDTVRGDI
+330 VTLEQVRGDI

-359 INLSVKPGERIALVG
+359 ITLEVKPGERIALVG

-406 GIHLKSLRQQM
+406 SIHLKSLRQQI

-422 EVLMFNDTIANN
+422 EVLMFNDTITNN

-439 TRELSQENIR
+439 TRELSQEDIR
-449 VAAKAAHALEFIE
+449 SAAKAAHALEFIE
-462 ALPEG
+462 ALPDG
-467 FDTMVGEGGM
+467 FNTLVGEGGM

-505 TSALDNESERYVQQ
+505 TSALDNESERYVQE

-546 AVLKEGRIAEIG
+546 VVLKDGRIAEIG
-558 THKELLALN
+558 THVELLALN

-576 QGDAKPAV
+576 QGDAKPA
-584 NATMSNTEGVA
+584 ANTEASA

>member
-1 MINKETLQLYKRLLV
+1 MIDQTNLQLYKRLLV
-16 YARPYYKALALG
+16 YARPYAAAIILG
-28 SLLAALS
+28 TVLAALS

-51 DGFKFGEQSPLIW
+51 DGFKFGEESPLIW

-69 VGIFFVRG
+69 VGIFFLRG
-77 ALGFASTYIIAWVQ
+77 SLGFASTYVMAWAQ
-91 NKIVFRI
+91 NKIIYQI
-98 RTDMF
+98 RVDMF
-103 ARLVQL
+103 AHLVRL
-109 PSSFFQKEPS
+109 PSRYFQDHPS
-119 AKTINRI
+119 AKTINRL
-126 TNDVNGVTSASTTV
+126 TQEVNGVAAASTTV
-140 LTTVIKDGV
+140 LTTIIKDGV
-149 TVIGLL
+149 TVIGLFG
-155 AWLLYLNWQLMLI
+155 WLLYLNWQLMLI
-168 SVTVV
+168 AVTVV
-173 PVLMISV
+173 PVLTISV

-186 LRRLMHAEHD
+186 LRNLMRAEHD
-196 NMVLM
+196 SMVLM
-201 TTAVQEAISN
+201 TTAIQEAISN
-211 QKVIKVYGGEQQEL
+211 QKVIKVYGGEAQEVN
-225 ARFEGVANYLRGIF
+225 RFESLTNYLRGIY
-239 MRGTI
+239 MRNSI
-244 TAALGTPI
+244 SAALGTPI
-252 TQLSSALAVAIII
+252 TQLSSALAVAVIIA
-265 SVAMIQSAEGMTTIG
+265 VAMVQSSEGMTTIG

-294 PLKRLSDLNAPV
+294 PLKRLADLNAPI

-311 SAEHIFA
+311 AAEHIFSV
-318 LLDEPAERDTGS
+318 LDEAPERDTGS
-330 VTLDTVRGDI
+330 VTLDNISGNI
-340 VFDNVS
+340 VFDKVS

-352 ERDALSN
+352 ERDALTD
-359 INLSVKPGERIALVG
+359 INLVVKPGERIALVG
-374 PSGGGKS
+374 PSGSGKS

-406 GIHLKSLRQQM
+406 SIHLKSLRQQM

-422 EVLMFNDTIANN
+422 EVLLFNDTIANN

-439 TRELSQENIR
+439 TRELSLDDIR
-449 VAAKAAHALEFIE
+449 AAAKAAHALEFIE
-462 ALPEG
+462 ALPDG
-467 FDTMVGEGGM
+467 FNTLVGESGM

-546 AVLKEGRIAEIG
+546 VVLKEGRIAEIG
-558 THKELLALN
+558 THLELLALN

-576 QGDAKPAV
+576 QGDSKPIPA
-584 NATMSNTEGVA
+584 ASGESA

>member
-1 MINKETLQLYKRLLV
+1 MINKDNLKLYKRLLV
-16 YARPYYKALALG
+16 YARPYYKAIALG

-69 VGIFFVRG
+69 VGIFFLRG
-77 ALGFASTYIIAWVQ
+77 ALGFASTYIMAWAQ
-91 NKIVFRI
+91 NKIVYQI
-98 RTDMF
+98 RVDMF
-103 ARLVQL
+103 AHLVRL
-109 PSSFFQKEPS
+109 PSSYFQKHPS

-126 TNDVNGVTSASTTV
+126 TQDVNGVTSASTTV
-140 LTTVIKDGV
+140 LQTIIKDGV
-149 TVIGLL
+149 TVIGLF

-168 SVTVV
+168 AVTVV

-196 NMVLM
+196 NMVMM
-201 TTAVQEAISN
+201 TTAIQEAISN
-211 QKVIKVYGGEQQEL
+211 QKVIKVYGGESQEIS
-225 ARFEGVANYLRGIF
+225 RFDKVANYLRGIL

-244 TAALGTPI
+244 SAALGTPI
-252 TQLSSALAVAIII
+252 TQLTSAFAVAIII
-265 SVAMIQSAEGMTTIG
+265 AVAMVQSSEGMTTIG

-294 PLKRLSDLNAPV
+294 PMKRLADLNAPI

-311 SAEHIFA
+311 AAEHIFA
-318 LLDEPAERDTGS
+318 LLDEAPERDTGS
-330 VTLDTVRGDI
+330 VTLDNVRGDI
-340 VFDNVS
+340 VFDQVS
-346 YRYPEA
+346 YRYSES
-352 ERDALSN
+352 ERNALTD
-359 INLSVKPGERIALVG
+359 IDLVVRPGERIALVG
-374 PSGGGKS
+374 PSGSGKS

-386 LPNFLHVTGGEIR
+386 LPNFLHTTSGEIR

-406 GIHLKSLRQQM
+406 SIHLTSLRQQM

-422 EVLMFNDTIANN
+422 EVLLFNDTIANN

-439 TRELSQENIR
+439 TRQLSAEEIR
-449 VAAKAAHALEFIE
+449 AAAKAAHALEFID
-462 ALPEG
+462 ALPDG
-467 FDTMVGEGGM
+467 FETMVGEGGM

-505 TSALDNESERYVQQ
+505 TSALDNESERYVQE

-546 AVLKEGRIAEIG
+546 VVLKEGRIAEIG

-576 QGDAKPAV
+576 QGDVTTTASEENV
-584 NATMSNTEGVA
+584 

>member
-1 MINKETLQLYKRLLV
+1 
-16 YARPYYKALALG
+16 
-28 SLLAALS
+28 
-35 AATEPLLP
+35 
-43 ALMKPMLD
+43 MKPMLD
-51 DGFKFGEQSPLIW
+51 EGFKFGEQSPLIW

-69 VGIFFVRG
+69 VGIFFLRG
-77 ALGFASTYIIAWVQ
+77 ALGFASTYIMAWAQ
-91 NKIVFRI
+91 NRIVYQI
-98 RTDMF
+98 RVDMF
-103 ARLVQL
+103 AHLVRL
-109 PSSFFQKEPS
+109 PSSYFQKYPS
-119 AKTINRI
+119 AKTINRL
-126 TNDVNGVTSASTTV
+126 TQDVNGVTSASTTV
-140 LTTVIKDGV
+140 LQTVIKDGV
-149 TVIGLL
+149 TVIGLF

-168 SVTVV
+168 AVTVV

-196 NMVLM
+196 NMVMM
-201 TTAVQEAISN
+201 TTAIQEAISN
-211 QKVIKVYGGEQQEL
+211 QKVIKVYGGEAQEIS
-225 ARFEGVANYLRGIF
+225 RFDQVANYLRGIL

-244 TAALGTPI
+244 SAALGTPI
-252 TQLSSALAVAIII
+252 TQLTSAFAVAIII
-265 SVAMIQSAEGMTTIG
+265 TVAMMQSAEGMTTIG

-294 PLKRLSDLNAPV
+294 PMKRLADLNAPI

-311 SAEHIFA
+311 AAEHIFA
-318 LLDEPAERDTGS
+318 LLDEAPERDTGS
-330 VTLDTVRGDI
+330 ITLDKVRGDI
-340 VFDNVS
+340 VFDKVS
-346 YRYPEA
+346 YRYPGA
-352 ERDALSN
+352 ERDALTD
-359 INLSVKPGERIALVG
+359 IDLVVRPGERIALVG

-386 LPNFLHVTGGEIR
+386 LPNFLHVTSGEIR

-406 GIHLKSLRQQM
+406 SIHLSSLRQQM

-422 EVLMFNDTIANN
+422 EVLLFNDTIANN

-439 TRELSQENIR
+439 TRQLSQEEIR
-449 VAAKAAHALEFIE
+449 AAAKAAHALDFIE
-462 ALPEG
+462 VLPDG
-467 FDTMVGEGGM
+467 FDTLVGESGM

-505 TSALDNESERYVQQ
+505 TSALDNESERYVQE

-546 AVLKEGRIAEIG
+546 VVLKEGRIAEIG
-558 THKELLALN
+558 AHTELLALN

-576 QGDAKPAV
+576 QGDGKTQALPEG
-584 NATMSNTEGVA
+584 NA

>member
-1 MINKETLQLYKRLLV
+1 MINKDNLTLYKRLLV
-16 YARPYYKALALG
+16 YARPYYKAIILG
-28 SLLAALS
+28 SALAALS

-69 VGIFFVRG
+69 VGIFFLRG
-77 ALGFASTYIIAWVQ
+77 ALGFASTYIMAWAQ
-91 NKIVFRI
+91 NKIVYRI
-98 RTDMF
+98 RVDMF
-103 ARLVQL
+103 AHLVRL
-109 PSSFFQKEPS
+109 PSSYFQKHPS
-119 AKTINRI
+119 AKTINRL
-126 TNDVNGVTSASTTV
+126 TQDVNGVTSASTTV
-140 LTTVIKDGV
+140 LQTIIKDGV
-149 TVIGLL
+149 TVIGLFG
-155 AWLLYLNWQLMLI
+155 WLLYLNWQLMLI
-168 SVTVV
+168 AVTVV

-196 NMVLM
+196 NMVMM
-201 TTAVQEAISN
+201 TTAIQEAISN
-211 QKVIKVYGGEQQEL
+211 QKVIKIYGGEVQEIS
-225 ARFEGVANYLRGIF
+225 RFDQVANYLRGIL
-239 MRGTI
+239 MRGTVSS
-244 TAALGTPI
+244 ALGTPI
-252 TQLSSALAVAIII
+252 TQLTSAFAVAIII
-265 SVAMIQSAEGMTTIG
+265 AVAMMQSAEGMTTIG

-294 PLKRLSDLNAPV
+294 PLKRLADLNAPI

-311 SAEHIFA
+311 AAEHIFA
-318 LLDEPAERDTGS
+318 LLDEAPERDTGS
-330 VTLDTVRGDI
+330 VSLDKVVGDI
-340 VFDNVS
+340 VFDKVS

-352 ERDALSN
+352 ERNALTD
-359 INLSVKPGERIALVG
+359 IDLVVRPGERIALVG

-381 TFANL
+381 TFASL

-399 IDGHPID
+399 IDGHAVD
-406 GIHLKSLRQQM
+406 SIHLSSLRQQM

-422 EVLMFNDTIANN
+422 EVLLFNDTIANN

-439 TRELSQENIR
+439 TRQLSREEIR
-449 VAAKAAHALEFIE
+449 AAAKAAHALEFIE
-462 ALPEG
+462 AMPNG
-467 FDTMVGEGGM
+467 FDTLVGEGGM

-505 TSALDNESERYVQQ
+505 TSALDNESERYVQE

-546 AVLKEGRIAEIG
+546 VVLKEGRIAEIG

-576 QGDAKPAV
+576 QGDAKLVSVEAG
-584 NATMSNTEGVA
+584 AA

>member
-1 MINKETLQLYKRLLV
+1 MINKDNLRLYKRLLV

-28 SLLAALS
+28 SALAALS

-51 DGFKFGEQSPLIW
+51 DGFKFGEGSPLIW

-69 VGIFFVRG
+69 VGIFFLRG
-77 ALGFASTYIIAWVQ
+77 ALGFASTYIMAWMQ
-91 NKIVFRI
+91 NKIVYQI
-98 RTDMF
+98 RVDMF
-103 ARLVQL
+103 AHLVRL
-109 PSSFFQKEPS
+109 PNSYFQKHPS

-126 TNDVNGVTSASTTV
+126 TQDVNGVTSASTTV
-140 LTTVIKDGV
+140 LTTIIKDGV
-149 TVIGLL
+149 TVIGLFG
-155 AWLLYLNWQLMLI
+155 WLLYLNWQLMLI
-168 SVTVV
+168 AVTVV
-173 PVLMISV
+173 PVLMVSV

-186 LRRLMHAEHD
+186 LRRLMHAEHE
-196 NMVLM
+196 NMVMM
-201 TTAVQEAISN
+201 TTAIQEAISN
-211 QKVIKVYGGEQQEL
+211 QKVIKIYGGESQEVS
-225 ARFEGVANYLRGIF
+225 RFDQVANYLRGIL

-244 TAALGTPI
+244 SSALGTPI

-265 SVAMIQSAEGMTTIG
+265 SVAMVQSAEGMTTIG

-294 PLKRLSDLNAPV
+294 PLKRLADLNAPV

-311 SAEHIFA
+311 AAEHIFA
-318 LLDEPAERDTGS
+318 LLDEAPERDTGS
-330 VTLDTVRGDI
+330 VTLAQVRGDI
-340 VFDNVS
+340 VFNKVS

-352 ERDALSN
+352 ERDALTD
-359 INLSVKPGERIALVG
+359 IDLVVRPGERIALVG
-374 PSGGGKS
+374 PSGSGKS
-381 TFANL
+381 TFASL
-386 LPNFLHVTGGEIR
+386 LPNFLHVTSGEIR
-399 IDGHPID
+399 IEGHAID
-406 GIHLKSLRQQM
+406 SIHLSSLRQHM

-422 EVLMFNDTIANN
+422 EVLLFNDTIANN

-439 TRELSQENIR
+439 TRELSLEEIR
-449 VAAKAAHALEFIE
+449 HAAKAAHALEFIE
-462 ALPEG
+462 ALPNG
-467 FDTMVGEGGM
+467 FETLVGEGGM

-505 TSALDNESERYVQQ
+505 TSALDNESERYVQA

-546 AVLKEGRIAEIG
+546 VVLKEGRIAEIG
-558 THKELLALN
+558 SHTELLARN

-576 QGDAKPAV
+576 QGDTPLP
-584 NATMSNTEGVA
+584 TTEEGTA

>member
-1 MINKETLQLYKRLLV
+1 M
-16 YARPYYKALALG
+16 
-28 SLLAALS
+28 S
-35 AATEPLLP
+35 
-43 ALMKPMLD
+43 
-51 DGFKFGEQSPLIW
+51 
-64 LPFAV
+64 
-69 VGIFFVRG
+69 
-77 ALGFASTYIIAWVQ
+77 WVQ
-91 NKIVFRI
+91 TKIVFTI
-98 RTDMF
+98 RTEMF

-109 PSSFFQKEPS
+109 PSSFFQREPS

-140 LTTVIKDGV
+140 LTTLIKDGV

-173 PVLMISV
+173 PVLLISV

-225 ARFEGVANYLRGIF
+225 KRFEGVANYLRGIF
-239 MRGTI
+239 MRGAI

-265 SVAMIQSAEGMTTIG
+265 SVAMVQSAEGMTTIG

-294 PLKRLSDLNAPV
+294 PLKRLSDLNAPI

-311 SAEHIFA
+311 AAEHIFA

-330 VTLDTVRGDI
+330 VTLDQVRGEI
-340 VFDNVS
+340 VFDQVT

-352 ERDALSN
+352 ERDALSE
-359 INLSVKPGERIALVG
+359 INLVVKPGERIALVG

-406 GIHLKSLRQQM
+406 TIHLQSLRQKI

-422 EVLMFNDTIANN
+422 EVLLFNDTVANN
-434 IAFGA
+434 IAFGS
-439 TRELSQENIR
+439 TRQLSQEEIR
-449 VAAKAAHALEFIE
+449 AAAKAAHALEFIE

-467 FDTMVGEGGM
+467 FETQVGEGGM

-505 TSALDNESERYVQQ
+505 TSALDNESERYVQE

-546 AVLKEGRIAEIG
+546 VVLKDGRIAEIG
-558 THKELLALN
+558 THAELLALN

-576 QGDAKPAV
+576 QGDAKPA
-584 NATMSNTEGVA
+584 ANTEASA

>member
-1 MINKETLQLYKRLLV
+1 MINKDTLQLYKRLLV

-77 ALGFASTYIIAWVQ
+77 ALGFASTYIMSWVQ
-91 NKIVFRI
+91 TKIVFTI
-98 RTDMF
+98 RTEMF

-109 PSSFFQKEPS
+109 PSSFFQREPS

-140 LTTVIKDGV
+140 LTTLIKDGV

-173 PVLMISV
+173 PVLLISV

-225 ARFEGVANYLRGIF
+225 KRFEGVANYLRGIF
-239 MRGTI
+239 MRGAI

-265 SVAMIQSAEGMTTIG
+265 SVAMVQSAEGMTTIG

-294 PLKRLSDLNAPV
+294 PLKRLSDLNAPI

-330 VTLDTVRGDI
+330 VTLDQVRGEI
-340 VFDNVS
+340 VFDQVT

-352 ERDALSN
+352 ERDALSE
-359 INLSVKPGERIALVG
+359 INLVVKPGERIALVG

-406 GIHLKSLRQQM
+406 TIHLQSLRQKI

-422 EVLMFNDTIANN
+422 EVLLFNDTVANN
-434 IAFGA
+434 IAFGS
-439 TRELSQENIR
+439 TRQLSQEEIR
-449 VAAKAAHALEFIE
+449 AAAKAAHALEFIE

-467 FDTMVGEGGM
+467 FETQVGEGGM

-505 TSALDNESERYVQQ
+505 TSALDNESERYVQE

-546 AVLKEGRIAEIG
+546 VVLKDGRIAEIG
-558 THKELLALN
+558 THAELLALN

-576 QGDAKPAV
+576 QGDAKPA
-584 NATMSNTEGVA
+584 ANTEAPA

>member
-1 MINKETLQLYKRLLV
+1 MRLVDPDNLKLYRRLLS
-16 YARPYYKALALG
+16 YARPYYKALAVGMVLT
-28 SLLAALS
+28 ALS

-43 ALMKPMLD
+43 ALLKPMLD
-51 DGFKFGEQSPLIW
+51 DGFKFGADTPLLW
-64 LPFAV
+64 LPFGV
-69 VGIFFVRG
+69 VGIFLLRG
-77 ALGFASTYIIAWVQ
+77 VLGFGATYIVAWVQ
-91 NKIVFRI
+91 NKIVFQI
-98 RTDMF
+98 RTEMF
-103 ARLVQL
+103 AHLMRL
-109 PSSFFQKEPS
+109 PSDFFQKHPS

-140 LTTVIKDGV
+140 LTTLIKDGV

-168 SVTVV
+168 TLMVI
-173 PVLMISV
+173 PVLGVSV

-211 QKVIKVYGGEQQEL
+211 QKIIKVYGGEQQEVN
-225 ARFEGVANYLRGIF
+225 RFEGVANYLRGIF
-239 MRGTI
+239 MRGTV

-265 SVAMIQSAEGMTTIG
+265 SVAMVQSAEGMTTIG
-280 GFASFITATLMMNA
+280 GFVSFITASLMMNA
-294 PLKRLSDLNAPV
+294 PLKRLSDLNAPI

-311 SAEHIFA
+311 AAEHVFSM
-318 LLDEPAERDTGS
+318 LDEPTERDTGS
-330 VTLDTVRGDI
+330 VTLTNVRGEI
-340 VFDNVS
+340 VFDNVT
-346 YRYPEA
+346 YRYPGA
-352 ERDALSN
+352 ERDALSHVS
-359 INLSVKPGERIALVG
+359 LQVRPGEQIALVG

-406 GIHLKSLRQQM
+406 TVHLNSLRQQM

-422 EVLMFNDTIANN
+422 EVLLFNDTIANN

-439 TRELSQENIR
+439 TRELSQDEIR
-449 VAAKAAHALEFIE
+449 AAAKAAHALEFIE
-462 ALPEG
+462 ALPDG
-467 FDTMVGEGGM
+467 FQTLVGEGGM

-505 TSALDNESERYVQQ
+505 TSALDNESERHVQA

-531 VIAHRLSTIENADRI
+531 VIAHRLSTIEKADRI
-546 AVLKEGRIAEIG
+546 VVLKEGRIAEIG
-558 THKELLALN
+558 THSELLARN
-567 GIYAYLHQV
+567 GIYTYLHQV
-576 QGDAKPAV
+576 QGDSAPTPV
-584 NATMSNTEGVA
+584 EGNA

>member
-1 MINKETLQLYKRLLV
+1 MIKKETRQLYKRLLG
-16 YARPYYKALALG
+16 YARPYYKALGLG

-51 DGFKFGEQSPLIW
+51 DGFKFGEQSPLLW

-69 VGIFFVRG
+69 VGIFFLRG

-91 NKIVFRI
+91 TKIVFQMRLE
-98 RTDMF
+98 MF

-109 PSSFFQKEPS
+109 PSSFFQREPS

-149 TVIGLL
+149 TVIGLF

-168 SVTVV
+168 SVMVV
-173 PVLMISV
+173 PILGVSV

-196 NMVLM
+196 NMVMM

-211 QKVIKVYGGEQQEL
+211 QKVIKVYGGEQQEV

-265 SVAMIQSAEGMTTIG
+265 SVAMVQSAEGMTTIG

-294 PLKRLSDLNAPV
+294 PLKRLSDLNAPI

-311 SAEHIFA
+311 AAEHVFA

-330 VTLDTVRGDI
+330 VTLNNVRGEI
-340 VFDNVS
+340 VFDKVS

-352 ERDALSN
+352 ERNALTD
-359 INLSVKPGERIALVG
+359 IDLLVQPGERIALVG

-406 GIHLKSLRQQM
+406 SIHLGSLRQQM

-422 EVLMFNDTIANN
+422 EVLLFNDTVANN
-434 IAFGA
+434 IAFGS
-439 TRELSQENIR
+439 TRQLSQEEIR
-449 VAAKAAHALEFIE
+449 HAAKAAHALEFIE
-462 ALPEG
+462 AMPNG

-505 TSALDNESERYVQQ
+505 TSALDNESERHVQA

-546 AVLKEGRIAEIG
+546 AVMKEGRIAEIG
-558 THKELLALN
+558 THAELLARN
-567 GIYAYLHQV
+567 GIYTYLHQV
-576 QGDAKPAV
+576 QGDGTLMPKEETA
-584 NATMSNTEGVA
+584 

>member
-1 MINKETLQLYKRLLV
+1 MINKDNLKLYKRLLV
-16 YARPYYKALALG
+16 YARPYYKALGLG

-69 VGIFFVRG
+69 VGIFFLRG

-91 NKIVFRI
+91 TKIVFTI
-98 RTDMF
+98 RTEMF
-103 ARLVQL
+103 AKLVQL

-140 LTTVIKDGV
+140 LTTIIKDGV

-196 NMVLM
+196 NMVMM

-294 PLKRLSDLNAPV
+294 PLKRLADLNAPV

-311 SAEHIFA
+311 AAEHIFA
-318 LLDEPAERDTGS
+318 VLDEVPERDTGS
-330 VTLDTVRGDI
+330 VTLDNIRDDI

-352 ERDALSN
+352 ERDALTE
-359 INLSVKPGERIALVG
+359 INLVVKPGERIALVG
-374 PSGGGKS
+374 PSGSGKS

-399 IDGHPID
+399 IDGHAID
-406 GIHLKSLRQQM
+406 SIHLKSLRQQM

-422 EVLMFNDTIANN
+422 EVLLFNDTIANN

-439 TRELSQENIR
+439 TRELSQEDIR
-449 VAAKAAHALEFIE
+449 AAAKAAHALEFIE
-462 ALPEG
+462 ALPDG
-467 FDTMVGEGGM
+467 FNTLVGESGM

-546 AVLKEGRIAEIG
+546 VVLKEGRIAEIG
-558 THKELLALN
+558 THQQLLALN

-576 QGDAKPAV
+576 QGDAKPVVTAEET
-584 NATMSNTEGVA
+584 A

>member
-1 MINKETLQLYKRLLV
+1 MINKENLKLYKRLLV
-16 YARPYYKALALG
+16 YARPYYKAIALG
-28 SLLAALS
+28 SVLAALS

-69 VGIFFVRG
+69 VGIFFLRG
-77 ALGFASTYIIAWVQ
+77 ALGFASTYIMAWAQ
-91 NKIVFRI
+91 NKIIYQI
-98 RTDMF
+98 RVDMF
-103 ARLVQL
+103 AHLVRL
-109 PSSFFQKEPS
+109 PNSYFQKHPS

-140 LTTVIKDGV
+140 LQTIIKDGV
-149 TVIGLL
+149 TVIGLFG
-155 AWLLYLNWQLMLI
+155 WLLYLNWQLMLI
-168 SVTVV
+168 AVTVV
-173 PVLMISV
+173 PVLMVSV

-196 NMVLM
+196 NMVIM
-201 TTAVQEAISN
+201 TTAIQEAISN
-211 QKVIKVYGGEQQEL
+211 QKVIKVYGGEAQEIG
-225 ARFEGVANYLRGIF
+225 RFDQVANYLRGIL
-239 MRGTI
+239 MRGTVS
-244 TAALGTPI
+244 AALGTPI
-252 TQLSSALAVAIII
+252 TQLTSAFAVAIII
-265 SVAMIQSAEGMTTIG
+265 AVAMMQSAEGMTTIG

-294 PLKRLSDLNAPV
+294 PMKRLADLNAPI

-311 SAEHIFA
+311 AAEHIFA
-318 LLDEPAERDTGS
+318 LLDETPERDTGS
-330 VTLDTVRGDI
+330 ITLDSKVRGAI
-340 VFDNVS
+340 VFDKVS
-346 YRYPEA
+346 YCYPEA
-352 ERDALSN
+352 ERNALAD
-359 INLSVKPGERIALVG
+359 IDLVVRPGERIALVG
-374 PSGGGKS
+374 PSGSGKS

-386 LPNFLHVTGGEIR
+386 LPNFLHVTSGEIR
-399 IDGHPID
+399 IDGHPIES
-406 GIHLKSLRQQM
+406 IHLNSLRSQM

-422 EVLMFNDTIANN
+422 EVLLFNDTIANN

-439 TRELSQENIR
+439 TRQLSEEEIR
-449 VAAKAAHALEFIE
+449 AAAKAAHALEFID
-462 ALPEG
+462 ALPNG
-467 FDTMVGEGGM
+467 FNTMVGEGGM

-505 TSALDNESERYVQQ
+505 TSALDNESERYVQE

-546 AVLKEGRIAEIG
+546 VVLKEGRIAEIG
-558 THKELLALN
+558 THQELLARN

-576 QGDAKPAV
+576 QGDTKPA
-584 NATMSNTEGVA
+584 SEEGVA

>member
-16 YARPYYKALALG
+16 YARPYYKALGLG

-51 DGFKFGEQSPLIW
+51 DGFKFGEGSPLIW

-77 ALGFASTYIIAWVQ
+77 ALGFASTYVIAWVQ
-91 NKIVFRI
+91 TKIVFTV

-103 ARLVQL
+103 AKLVQL

-149 TVIGLL
+149 TVVGLL

-168 SVTVV
+168 AVTVV
-173 PVLMISV
+173 PILMVSV

-211 QKVIKVYGGEQQEL
+211 QKVIKIYGGEQQEL
-225 ARFEGVANYLRGIF
+225 SRFEGVANYLRGIF

-252 TQLSSALAVAIII
+252 TQLTSAFAVAIII
-265 SVAMIQSAEGMTTIG
+265 AVAMVQSAEGMTTIG

-311 SAEHIFA
+311 SAEHIFS

-330 VTLDTVRGDI
+330 VTLDQVRGEI

-352 ERDALSN
+352 ERDA
-359 INLSVKPGERIALVG
+359 INQISLTVKPGERIALVG

-406 GIHLKSLRQQM
+406 SIHLQSLRQQM

-422 EVLMFNDTIANN
+422 EVLLFNDTIGNN

-439 TRELSQENIR
+439 TRQLSLEEIR
-449 VAAKAAHALEFIE
+449 AAAKAAHALEFIE
-462 ALPEG
+462 ALPNG
-467 FDTMVGEGGM
+467 FETLVGEGGM

-576 QGDAKPAV
+576 QGDAKPVTIEA
-584 NATMSNTEGVA
+584 GVA

>member
-1 MINKETLQLYKRLLV
+1 
-16 YARPYYKALALG
+16 
-28 SLLAALS
+28 
-35 AATEPLLP
+35 
-43 ALMKPMLD
+43 
-51 DGFKFGEQSPLIW
+51 
-64 LPFAV
+64 
-69 VGIFFVRG
+69 
-77 ALGFASTYIIAWVQ
+77 
-91 NKIVFRI
+91 
-98 RTDMF
+98 MF
-103 ARLVQL
+103 AHLLRL
-109 PSSFFQKEPS
+109 PNTYFQKYPS

-140 LTTVIKDGV
+140 LLTIIKDGV
-149 TVIGLL
+149 TVIGLF

-168 SVTVV
+168 AVTVV

-196 NMVLM
+196 NMVMM
-201 TTAVQEAISN
+201 TTAIQEAISN
-211 QKVIKVYGGEQQEL
+211 QKVIKVYGGEAQEVS
-225 ARFEGVANYLRGIF
+225 RFDRVANYLRGIL
-239 MRGTI
+239 MRGTVS
-244 TAALGTPI
+244 AALGTPI
-252 TQLSSALAVAIII
+252 TQLTSAFAVAIII
-265 SVAMIQSAEGMTTIG
+265 AVAMYQSAEGMTTIG

-294 PLKRLSDLNAPV
+294 PMKRLADLNAPI

-311 SAEHIFA
+311 AAEHIFA
-318 LLDEPAERDTGS
+318 LLDEAPERDTGS
-330 VTLDTVRGDI
+330 VTLDKVRGDI
-340 VFDNVS
+340 VFDRVS

-352 ERDALSN
+352 ERDALSA
-359 INLSVKPGERIALVG
+359 IDLVVRPGERIALVG
-374 PSGGGKS
+374 PSGSGKS

-406 GIHLKSLRQQM
+406 SIHLTSLRQQM

-422 EVLMFNDTIANN
+422 EVLLFNDTIANN

-439 TRELSQENIR
+439 TRQLSLEEIR
-449 VAAKAAHALEFIE
+449 AAAKAAHALEFIDT
-462 ALPEG
+462 LPDG
-467 FDTMVGEGGM
+467 FDTLVGEGGM

-505 TSALDNESERYVQQ
+505 TSALDNESERYVQA

-546 AVLKEGRIAEIG
+546 VVLKEGRIAEIG
-558 THKELLALN
+558 THAELLALN

-576 QGDAKPAV
+576 QGDAKPAAA
-584 NATMSNTEGVA
+584 ATGDA

>member
-1 MINKETLQLYKRLLV
+1 M
-16 YARPYYKALALG
+16 
-28 SLLAALS
+28 LAALS

-51 DGFKFGEQSPLIW
+51 EGFKFGEQSPLIW

-69 VGIFFVRG
+69 VGIFFLRG
-77 ALGFASTYIIAWVQ
+77 ALGFASTYIMAWAQ
-91 NKIVFRI
+91 NKIVYQI
-98 RTDMF
+98 RVDMF
-103 ARLVQL
+103 AHLVRL
-109 PSSFFQKEPS
+109 PSSYFQKYPS
-119 AKTINRI
+119 AKTINRL
-126 TNDVNGVTSASTTV
+126 TQDVNGVTSASTTV
-140 LTTVIKDGV
+140 LQTVIKDGV
-149 TVIGLL
+149 TVIGLF

-168 SVTVV
+168 AVTVV

-196 NMVLM
+196 NMVMM
-201 TTAVQEAISN
+201 TTAIQEAISN
-211 QKVIKVYGGEQQEL
+211 QKVIKVYGGEAQEIS
-225 ARFEGVANYLRGIF
+225 RFDQVANYLRGIL

-244 TAALGTPI
+244 SAALGTPI
-252 TQLSSALAVAIII
+252 TQLTSAFAVAIII
-265 SVAMIQSAEGMTTIG
+265 AVAMMQSAEGMTTIG

-294 PLKRLSDLNAPV
+294 PMKRLADLNAPI

-311 SAEHIFA
+311 AAEHIFA
-318 LLDEPAERDTGS
+318 LLDEAPERDTGS
-330 VTLDTVRGDI
+330 ITLDKVRGDI
-340 VFDNVS
+340 VFDKVS
-346 YRYPEA
+346 YRYPGA
-352 ERDALSN
+352 ERDALTD
-359 INLSVKPGERIALVG
+359 IDLVVRPGERIALVG

-406 GIHLKSLRQQM
+406 SVHLNSLRQQM

-422 EVLMFNDTIANN
+422 EVLLFNDTIANN

-439 TRELSQENIR
+439 TRQLSLDEIR
-449 VAAKAAHALEFIE
+449 AAAKAAHALEFID

-467 FDTMVGEGGM
+467 FDTLVGEGGM

-505 TSALDNESERYVQQ
+505 TSALDNESERYVQE

-546 AVLKEGRIAEIG
+546 VVLKEGRIAEIG
-558 THKELLALN
+558 THAELLALN

-576 QGDAKPAV
+576 QGDGTTPAQPEES
-584 NATMSNTEGVA
+584 A